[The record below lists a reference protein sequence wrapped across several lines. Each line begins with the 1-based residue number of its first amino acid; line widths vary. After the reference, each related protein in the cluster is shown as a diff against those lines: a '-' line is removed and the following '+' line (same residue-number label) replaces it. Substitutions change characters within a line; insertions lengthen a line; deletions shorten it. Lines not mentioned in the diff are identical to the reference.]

1 MWHKWRLS
9 IRQEETNL
17 FSREKGRQEMSRR
30 VAGEKVELD
39 YSDIQ
44 SFFEERGKNK
54 KLGNKYNYVLYQ
66 DDCPELAVMRDRQ
79 EKEKIA
85 NFLSLKKGQRV
96 LDIGCGIGR
105 WGEYLL
111 EQGLYYVGID
121 ASQHMIKMAQDNLMN
136 FREKKLMTGT
146 FQRLKESLRCIEE
159 LRKFDKIFVN
169 GVFMYLNDVDYY
181 QALQDMYSLCASEC
195 EIYVKESMGIKERLT
210 LDKIYSQS
218 LTQSYSAVYR
228 SIEEYRLSLLEV
240 FGRDFSIESE
250 GHLYKTELENR
261 KETVDYYYILKRE
274 E

>member
-1 MWHKWRLS
+1 
-9 IRQEETNL
+9 
-17 FSREKGRQEMSRR
+17 
-30 VAGEKVELD
+30 
-39 YSDIQ
+39 
-44 SFFEERGKNK
+44 
-54 KLGNKYNYVLYQ
+54 
-66 DDCPELAVMRDRQ
+66 
-79 EKEKIA
+79 
-85 NFLSLKKGQRV
+85 
-96 LDIGCGIGR
+96 
-105 WGEYLL
+105 
-111 EQGLYYVGID
+111 
-121 ASQHMIKMAQDNLMN
+121 
-136 FREKKLMTGT
+136 
-146 FQRLKESLRCIEE
+146 
-159 LRKFDKIFVN
+159 
-169 GVFMYLNDVDYY
+169 MYLNDVDYY